1 MFITIS
7 KNFQKG
13 EKRKKKRRAW
23 LYFFKEVKDK
33 PSIDLRGNRM
43 RPYENYCWVSP
54 AQEPALFSFLP
65 SALREETDAEYTRT
79 SSPTRCG
86 SGSAR
91 SRRPLPG
98 EGLWSRGGGSA
109 GRDPPPK
116 APRHLA
122 PPASPPCAAVGRERG
137 HAWQLPAVGGSPLRF
152 AGSRSR
158 TCGRRDR
165 LTAETSRGLCKCSF
179 RGGVEGA

>member
-1 MFITIS
+1 M
-7 KNFQKG
+7 
-13 EKRKKKRRAW
+13 
-23 LYFFKEVKDK
+23 KDK

-98 EGLWSRGGGSA
+98 EGLRSRGGGSA
-109 GRDPPPK
+109 GRDPPRK
-116 APRHLA
+116 LPRISPRQHRRLA
-122 PPASPPCAAVGRERG
+122 RPWGGKGDTRGSCPLSGVRRCGLQGAGAGPADG
-137 HAWQLPAVGGSPLRF
+137 
-152 AGSRSR
+152 
-158 TCGRRDR
+158 
-165 LTAETSRGLCKCSF
+165 ETD
-179 RGGVEGA
+179 